1 MAQRFDRTLK
11 ERLWVYM
18 TNDNDYRYI
27 EILQDVVKG
36 YNATEHSSTGYAP
49 KDVTEKHVPEILG
62 RKERPRPSKTP
73 EFKVGDLV
81 RVSTSKRAFVKGYEA
96 NYSEMI
102 FKITEVRQSDE
113 HYLYKISDLADKI
126 EPGWLYEKEMSKVRS
141 DEKLRIA
148 KIVRQRTIK
157 GRKQYLVGYPSTF
170 DSWQYADE
178 LT

>member
-1 MAQRFDRTLK
+1 M
-11 ERLWVYM
+11 
-18 TNDNDYRYI
+18 
-27 EILQDVVKG
+27 
-36 YNATEHSSTGYAP
+36 
-49 KDVTEKHVPEILG
+49 
-62 RKERPRPSKTP
+62 
-73 EFKVGDLV
+73 

-126 EPGWLYEKEMSKVRS
+126 EPGWFYKKEMSKVRS

-148 KIVRQRTIK
+148 KIVRQRITK
-157 GRKQYLVGYPSTF
+157 GRKQYLVNWVGYPSAF